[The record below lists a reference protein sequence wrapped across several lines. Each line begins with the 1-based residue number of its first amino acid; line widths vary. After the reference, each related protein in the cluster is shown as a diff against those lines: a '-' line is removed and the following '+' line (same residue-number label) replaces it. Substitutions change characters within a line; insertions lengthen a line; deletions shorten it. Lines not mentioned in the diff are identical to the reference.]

1 MFCREQVAQLRGHLD
16 AIRAKGAELVV
27 VGNGTAK
34 MAAAFR
40 KDFGVEVP
48 LLVDPGLKAYG
59 AAGLKRGFFTVM
71 NPAVLARGARTMA
84 HGFKQGSMQGDAF
97 QQGGAFVID
106 KGGAVRYA
114 FVSDGA
120 GHHPPPEELVAALP

>member
-34 MAAAFR
+34 MAAAF
-40 KDFGVEVP
+40 KKEFGVDIP
-48 LLVDPGLKAYG
+48 LLVDPGLKAYN
-59 AAGLKRGFFTVM
+59 AAGLKRGVFTVLS
-71 NPAVLARGARTMA
+71 PAVLARGARTLA
-84 HGFKQGSMQGDAF
+84 NGFTQGPMQGDAF
-97 QQGGAFVID
+97 QQGGAFVLE

-114 FVSDGA
+114 FVSDAA